1 MWWIHYMDQVKGG
14 GEIEM
19 CYSEEYQMA
28 NNGKKDMTVLE
39 LCKKLQLSTM
49 KK

>member
-1 MWWIHYMDQVKGG
+1 MDQVKGG